1 MTNWPDYTDIMVI
14 LGGLAMPFFV
24 YLIATKLLPV
34 ISIWETKEGYLLSS
48 VKTILKRRYLVL
60 AKPD

>member
-1 MTNWPDYTDIMVI
+1 
-14 LGGLAMPFFV
+14 MPFFV
-24 YLIATKLLPV
+24 YLIATKFLPV